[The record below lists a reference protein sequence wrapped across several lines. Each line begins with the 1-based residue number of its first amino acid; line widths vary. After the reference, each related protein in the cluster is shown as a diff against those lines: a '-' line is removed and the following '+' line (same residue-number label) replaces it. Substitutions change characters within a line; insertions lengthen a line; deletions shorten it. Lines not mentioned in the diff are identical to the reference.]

1 MHPSYTFLN
10 EMVGFIFHNTTTM
23 PLFLLFTMFS
33 MPIMILLDD
42 EKCDIINKSWQ
53 CLPPAAT
60 PQTVRLYPQN
70 TTSVSERSCHMSS
83 QYGKKIKISIFGQ
96 SHSPAIGVSIDG
108 LPAGINIDFDFLN
121 AFMKRRAPGNDD
133 ISTQRSENDI
143 PEILSGLVGGK
154 TCGAPL
160 AMIIRNADARSA
172 DYSDIR
178 DVPRPS
184 HADYT
189 AHIKY
194 GGHQDTAG
202 GGHFSGRLTA
212 PLCAAGAICLQILN
226 GIGIDI
232 CAHISQIGNVFD
244 NKLDLANVGAADFIA
259 IRKNKLPVISQESG
273 EAMRS
278 RIISA
283 SDNGDSVGGVVECA
297 AIGLPAGIGDPMFDG
312 MENRI
317 AGIIFGIP
325 GAKGIDFGSGF
336 GGAALSGSEN
346 NDSIYMDGSNIMTRT
361 NNSGGILGGITN
373 GMPIVFRVAFK
384 PTPSISIEQRSVSL
398 ARAENA
404 TLRIKGR
411 HDPCIVPRAVPCVEA
426 AAAIALYDAL

>member
-1 MHPSYTFLN
+1 
-10 EMVGFIFHNTTTM
+10 
-23 PLFLLFTMFS
+23 
-33 MPIMILLDD
+33 
-42 EKCDIINKSWQ
+42 
-53 CLPPAAT
+53 
-60 PQTVRLYPQN
+60 
-70 TTSVSERSCHMSS
+70 MSS